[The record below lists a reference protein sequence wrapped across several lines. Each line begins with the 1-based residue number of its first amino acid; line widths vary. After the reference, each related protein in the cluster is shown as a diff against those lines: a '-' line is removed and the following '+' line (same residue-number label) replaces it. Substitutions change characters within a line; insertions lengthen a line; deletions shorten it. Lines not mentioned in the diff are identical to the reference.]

1 MDLHVMSMMME
12 ATAGWVKLLL
22 VALQTRFWPRF
33 DLWRSLTTRSLTT
46 ILGRV
51 VLWGKY
57 QVSSIC
63 RLPPSLFKTRKGSL
77 IYDFF
82 TWRVCVVRNWPQSGD
97 SMIFFSDNR
106 WLFCGPKAKSMI
118 TCGPLKPPT
127 KLDWREGFL
136 SLRRIW
142 GRPSRPVG
150 RGRRYAKIAGILGWR
165 GQIWRRG

>member
-1 MDLHVMSMMME
+1 MME

-77 IYDFF
+77 F
-82 TWRVCVVRNWPQSGD
+82 TTFLRGGYAWWEIDLRVGI

-106 WLFCGPKAKSMI
+106 WLFCGQKAKSRI

-150 RGRRYAKIAGILGWR
+150 RGRRDAKIAGILGWR

>member
-77 IYDFF
+77 F
-82 TWRVCVVRNWPQSGD
+82 TTFLRGGYAWWEIDLRVGILWFSFLIIGD
-97 SMIFFSDNR
+97 IL
-106 WLFCGPKAKSMI
+106 WAKSQI
-118 TCGPLKPPT
+118 QDYLCSFEATHQVRLAG
-127 KLDWREGFL
+127 GFPV
-136 SLRRIW
+136 SETHLRTAES
-142 GRPSRPVG
+142 PSR
-150 RGRRYAKIAGILGWR
+150 
-165 GQIWRRG
+165 

>member
-57 QVSSIC
+57 QVSSIW

-77 IYDFF
+77 IYGFF
-82 TWRVCVVRNWPQSGD
+82 YVTGMVRNWPNKSRD
-97 SMIFFSDNR
+97 FYDFLIIADIL
-106 WLFCGPKAKSMI
+106 WAKSQI
-118 TCGPLKPPT
+118 QNYLWSFEATHQVRLAG
-127 KLDWREGFL
+127 GFPV
-136 SLRRIW
+136 SETHLRTAES
-142 GRPSRPVG
+142 PSR
-150 RGRRYAKIAGILGWR
+150 
-165 GQIWRRG
+165 